1 MSKQI
6 VLTDE
11 QRDNFNKFLDL
22 CDRYKNSWFWGNN
35 GNARLRRYKEKKDF
49 LEYETEVNGVVYSVH
64 FSVQLSCRNVYVTKI
79 VKRGGEVTTA
89 RVIRTLVEKDIGG
102 VAWKR
107 KVGQK
112 KTQKQHQK
120 LYLYEI

>member
-102 VAWKR
+102 VA
-107 KVGQK
+107 
-112 KTQKQHQK
+112 
-120 LYLYEI
+120 